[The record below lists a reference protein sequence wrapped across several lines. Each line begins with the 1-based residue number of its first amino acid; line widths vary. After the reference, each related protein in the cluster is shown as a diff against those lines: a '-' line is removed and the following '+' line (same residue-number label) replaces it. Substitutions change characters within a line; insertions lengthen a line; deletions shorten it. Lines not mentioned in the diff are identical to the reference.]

1 MAMVAMTG
9 MAGVVGAS
17 LATAATAQ
25 VGPSQA
31 ALRDLGAVRVEI
43 EMARNPGAAR
53 RGVDPDYVRDTV
65 ERRVDQLDL
74 ELAQGEA
81 TDDGPYLSILLNPA
95 RVTDGFAVDLSIRLF
110 QPATL
115 ANGETVMAATW
126 HAESFEVST
135 AENLQDYV
143 RNVLQAHLE
152 TLGTDHRAANE
163 P

>member
-1 MAMVAMTG
+1 MRRRMAAIG
-9 MAGVVGAS
+9 LLGALVG
-17 LATAATAQ
+17 TAATAQ
-25 VGPSQA
+25 VGPSQN
-31 ALRDLGAVRVEI
+31 ALKDLGAVRVEV

-53 RGVDPDYVRDTV
+53 RGVDADYVRDTV
-65 ERRVDQLDL
+65 ERRLDQLDL

-81 TDDGPYLSILLNPA
+81 TDDGAYLSVLLNPA
-95 RVTDGFAVDLSIRLF
+95 RVTDGFAVDLSVRLF

-126 HAESFEVST
+126 HAESFEVSD

-152 TLGTDHRAANE
+152 TLATDHRTANE
-163 P
+163 Q

>member
-1 MAMVAMTG
+1 
-9 MAGVVGAS
+9 
-17 LATAATAQ
+17 
-25 VGPSQA
+25 
-31 ALRDLGAVRVEI
+31 DLGAVRVEI

>member
-1 MAMVAMTG
+1 
-9 MAGVVGAS
+9 
-17 LATAATAQ
+17 
-25 VGPSQA
+25 
-31 ALRDLGAVRVEI
+31 
-43 EMARNPGAAR
+43 MARNPGAAR